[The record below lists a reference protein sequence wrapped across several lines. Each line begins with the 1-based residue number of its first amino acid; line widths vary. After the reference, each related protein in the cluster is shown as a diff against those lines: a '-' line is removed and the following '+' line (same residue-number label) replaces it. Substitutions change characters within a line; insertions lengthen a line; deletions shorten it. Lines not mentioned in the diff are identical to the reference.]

1 MLSVFN
7 YSNYPITPRGLNHKK
22 NKSITELSAQTL
34 ILSGKKD
41 TLTIPLPRSF
51 ENLFVSKK
59 KKVTGFVLHKH
70 IYDLNLSYSIAGLN
84 TVQYSQIIPYQSKE
98 DTPEDIFRTAAFI
111 NNHKSIVINKEKG
124 VISFKSDSIVISQ
137 PLVIPSGFVF
147 ELKAGL
153 TLNIIDGGKIISHS
167 PLNFI
172 GTKLKPIKII
182 SSDKKGQGILV
193 LSEDILSYLKHVEFN
208 DLSNPKH
215 GNWSVTGAVTFY
227 ESPVKLEYVT
237 IKDNRCED
245 ALNIVRTTFL
255 MANCNIFNTQ
265 SDAFDG
271 DFVTGIIK
279 DSKFINLGNDAI
291 DVSGSDLEIVNVQ
304 IIKAGDKGLSA
315 GEDSKM
321 TVNNVSIST
330 SEIAVAGKDLSII
343 NARNLKIENT
353 KLAFTAFQ
361 KKPEFGPSNITI
373 DGVIMTNVE
382 LNYLVE
388 STSSLLIDG
397 KKVESSQ
404 NVKERMYGAE
414 FGVSSAETRNK
425 EYKN

>member
-1 MLSVFN
+1 M
-7 YSNYPITPRGLNHKK
+7 
-22 NKSITELSAQTL
+22 
-34 ILSGKKD
+34 
-41 TLTIPLPRSF
+41 
-51 ENLFVSKK
+51 
-59 KKVTGFVLHKH
+59 
-70 IYDLNLSYSIAGLN
+70 
-84 TVQYSQIIPYQSKE
+84 
-98 DTPEDIFRTAAFI
+98 
-111 NNHKSIVINKEKG
+111 
-124 VISFKSDSIVISQ
+124 
-137 PLVIPSGFVF
+137 
-147 ELKAGL
+147 
-153 TLNIIDGGKIISHS
+153 
-167 PLNFI
+167 
-172 GTKLKPIKII
+172 
-182 SSDKKGQGILV
+182 
-193 LSEDILSYLKHVEFN
+193 SEDILSYLKHVEFN